1 MKCNFCGR
9 EVDNAVL
16 ECPYCHYQFK
26 REAQVLNPND
36 RDSFEG
42 VTIEEDGSTNDGGSK
57 TRYQYQTKDEYT
69 RYDQAKQQQQQRT
82 TVNPQVKVHTMGCSS
97 GILMTLLILG
107 GILALFFFLL
117 PTFIIFAAIGAVVV
131 FFLRLFM

>member
-1 MKCNFCGR
+1 MRCEFCGR
-9 EVDNAVL
+9 EVENTVV

-26 REAQVLNPND
+26 REAQVLNPNE

-42 VTIEEDGSTNDGGSK
+42 VTIEEDGSTNSK
-57 TRYQYQTKDEYT
+57 TKYQYQTKDEYT
-69 RYDQAKQQQQQRT
+69 RYDQTKQQRT
-82 TVNPQVKVHTMGCSS
+82 TANPQFKVHTMGCSS
-97 GILMTLLILG
+97 GLLMTLLILG

>member
-9 EVDNAVL
+9 EVDNAVM

-57 TRYQYQTKDEYT
+57 TRYQ
-69 RYDQAKQQQQQRT
+69 
-82 TVNPQVKVHTMGCSS
+82 
-97 GILMTLLILG
+97 
-107 GILALFFFLL
+107 
-117 PTFIIFAAIGAVVV
+117 
-131 FFLRLFM
+131 

>member
-9 EVDNAVL
+9 EVDNAVM

-57 TRYQYQTKDEYT
+57 TRYQYQTKDEYMET
-69 RYDQAKQQQQQRT
+69 R
-82 TVNPQVKVHTMGCSS
+82 GCSLS
-97 GILMTLLILG
+97 PFQCRWWRLEAES
-107 GILALFFFLL
+107 LAR
-117 PTFIIFAAIGAVVV
+117 AVVHW
-131 FFLRLFM
+131 LRRSEISY

>member
-1 MKCNFCGR
+1 MRCEFCGR
-9 EVDNAVL
+9 EVENTVL

-26 REAQVLNPND
+26 REAQVLNPNE

-42 VTIEEDGSTNDGGSK
+42 VTIEEDGSTNENGSK
-57 TRYQYQTKDEYT
+57 TKYQYQTKDEYT
-69 RYDQAKQQQQQRT
+69 RYDQQQQQRT
-82 TVNPQVKVHTMGCSS
+82 TIKPQFKVHTMGCGSS
-97 GILMTLLILG
+97 ILLTLLILG

-117 PTFIIFAAIGAVVV
+117 PTFMIFAAIGAVVV

>member
-1 MKCNFCGR
+1 MKCEFCGR
-9 EVDNAVL
+9 EVENTVL

-26 REAQVLNPND
+26 RVAQALNPNE

-42 VTIEEDGSTNDGGSK
+42 VTIEEDGSTNDGGTK
-57 TRYQYQTKDEYT
+57 TQYQYQTKEEYT
-69 RYDQAKQQQQQRT
+69 RYDQANQRQQHT
-82 TVNPQVKVHTMGCSS
+82 TIKPQFKVHTMGCGS

-117 PTFIIFAAIGAVVV
+117 PTFIVFAAIGAVVV
-131 FFLRLFM
+131 FILRLFM